1 MEKVQRLRFETV
13 QLIKIYLVPA
23 ILKELRTLTIKYLYE
38 INKKTKRIIFL
49 GQCVMNIETIL
60 LYKFSTCGTQG
71 IQACGDYEICS

>member
-23 ILKELRTLTIKYLYE
+23 ILKELRTLTIEYLYE

-49 GQCVMNIETIL
+49 GQCVMNIEKIL
-60 LYKFSTCGTQG
+60 Q
-71 IQACGDYEICS
+71 I